1 MKGKTLLTMLLVV
14 LCATLVMGCS
24 EAEAR
29 YMLGLES
36 SDSPMDAPG
45 PADEELAGPGD
56 DETAIGSGGEVYT
69 APGVSGAEGVV
80 PGGPQPAKREEV
92 AVSEW
97 KVYRNDT
104 YGYKIHYPPSYVI
117 LPDYILLKAA
127 GEQDP
132 PPLHRV
138 WFQDEQL
145 AEGETAAMEPPKF
158 AIEVFANKANRPT
171 KQWLGE
177 QGLLEGFQEVEAYTL
192 AGVEGV
198 RVRSMLL
205 MAPNEHI
212 YLPQGNHIF
221 KLTPLGRVAE
231 KMLATF
237 NFTWAIEPLGE

>member
-29 YMLGLES
+29 YRLGLERLT
-36 SDSPMDAPG
+36 SPMDAPG
-45 PADEELAGPGD
+45 PAGEELAGPGD

-69 APGVSGAEGVV
+69 APGVSGGKGAI
-80 PGGPQPAKREEV
+80 PGGPVPERPVKVEV
-92 AVSEW
+92 SQW

-104 YGYKIHYPPSYVI
+104 YGYEIRYPPNYIIV
-117 LPDYILLKAA
+117 PDYIVLEAA
-127 GEQDP
+127 GTQEPQ
-132 PPLHRV
+132 PLHRV
-138 WFQDEQL
+138 WFQDEKL

-158 AIEVFANKANRPT
+158 AIEVFDNKANRPIEG
-171 KQWLGE
+171 WLGE
-177 QGLLEGFQEVEAYTL
+177 EGLLEGFQVEAYTL
-192 AGVEGV
+192 AGVQGV

-212 YLPQGNHIF
+212 YLPRGNHIF

-231 KMLATF
+231 QMLATF
-237 NFTWAIEPLGE
+237 NFISAYELLEE